1 MAFKRVITLGK
12 AFMTKVMG
20 ILNVTPDSFS
30 DGGSFNSTDRALS
43 QAINMIKDGAD
54 IIDVGGES
62 TRPGAADVS
71 LQEELDRV
79 IPVIEKIKEE
89 FDIQVSVDT
98 SKAEVMHEALIK
110 GADMVN
116 DVRALQEPGALE
128 VCAQAD
134 TMVCLMHMQGQPRSM
149 QVKPEYDDVVKEVA
163 DFFSKRIEACTAAGL
178 DRSKIILDP
187 GFGFG
192 KTLEHNLQLL
202 AKLDDFKS
210 FNLPILVGISR
221 KKMIAELL
229 NDAAI
234 DVSIDVPTNERLSG
248 SLSAAVIAS
257 MKGSAIIRVHD
268 VKETVEALK
277 IVKGVQ
283 SYA

>member
-1 MAFKRVITLGK
+1 
-12 AFMTKVMG
+12 MTKVMG

-43 QAINMIKDGAD
+43 QAVNMIKDGAD

-62 TRPGAADVS
+62 TRPGAAEVS

-79 IPVIEKIKEE
+79 MPVIEKIKSES
-89 FDIQVSVDT
+89 DIQVSVDT
-98 SKAEVMHEALIK
+98 SKAEVMQEALTQ
-110 GADMVN
+110 GVDMVN
-116 DVRALQEPGALE
+116 DVRALQELGALE
-128 VCAQAD
+128 VCVNAD
-134 TMVCLMHMQGQPRSM
+134 ATVCLMHMQGQPRSM

-163 DFFSKRIEACTAAGL
+163 DFFTKRIKACTAAGL
-178 DRSKIILDP
+178 DRNKIILDP

-210 FNLPILVGISR
+210 FDLPLLVGISR
-221 KKMIAELL
+221 KRMIAELL
-229 NDAAI
+229 NDTPV
-234 DVSIDVPTNERLSG
+234 DERLSG

-283 SYA
+283 SYE